1 MYLTIYIYF
10 RHRIMLEDYV
20 ICKMPIQAPTL
31 VNISQ
36 QPQSLLSPWSLILP
50 LLIVVLLCLIII
62 YHVKCTMKCSS
73 YLSNLHLPL
82 KLDEETSVWNASQAS
97 YLQLF
102 HKKELNIK
110 VILVWQKIYRIQ
122 LQIFLL
128 PITFYSLLIW

>member
-1 MYLTIYIYF
+1 MTLCERDGRLTWTRTRSLTIYISKIFTSSIVTIHIYF

-50 LLIVVLLCLIII
+50 LLIVVLLCIIII
-62 YHVKCTMKCSS
+62 YHIKCTMKCSS

-82 KLDEETSVWNASQAS
+82 KLDEETSVWIASQAP
-97 YLQLF
+97 YLLLF
-102 HKKELNIK
+102 HIRSW
-110 VILVWQKIYRIQ
+110 I
-122 LQIFLL
+122 
-128 PITFYSLLIW
+128 

>member
-1 MYLTIYIYF
+1 
-10 RHRIMLEDYV
+10 MLEDYV

-82 KLDEETSVWNASQAS
+82 KLDEETSV
-97 YLQLF
+97 
-102 HKKELNIK
+102 
-110 VILVWQKIYRIQ
+110 
-122 LQIFLL
+122 
-128 PITFYSLLIW
+128 